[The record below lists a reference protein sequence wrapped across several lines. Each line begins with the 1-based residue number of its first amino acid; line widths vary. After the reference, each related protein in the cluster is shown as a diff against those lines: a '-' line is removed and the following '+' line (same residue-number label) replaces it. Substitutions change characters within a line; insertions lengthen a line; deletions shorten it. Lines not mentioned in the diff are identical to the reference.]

1 MKFKVGGPRHHRG
14 NSDGV
19 PSITS
24 KLNAGT
30 HTRGS
35 SGNNAQMRTF
45 EENLDVTSALL
56 SQTLDNMGQD

>member
-1 MKFKVGGPRHHRG
+1 LNNSQIGSGGSGTGGGQNSMKFKVGGPRHHRG

-35 SGNNAQMRTF
+35 SGNNA
-45 EENLDVTSALL
+45 
-56 SQTLDNMGQD
+56 